1 MNSAQLVQATEAD
14 ETHQRFSG
22 SWLLA
27 AGGVLGAL
35 AASSCC
41 VVPLALISLGVG
53 GAWMGNLTILAP
65 YSGYILVFA
74 LACLVAG
81 FYVVYRKPRAVGAE
95 GAVCGSAVS
104 RRAVKLSLW
113 GGAILIKI
121 TLLVQ
126 YVVPFAL
133 SIS

>member
-1 MNSAQLVQATEAD
+1 MSSALHITGPGEVK
-14 ETHQRFSG
+14 QRLSS

-53 GAWMGNLTILAP
+53 GAWMGTLTILAP

-74 LACLVAG
+74 LACLAAG
-81 FYVVYRKPRAVGAE
+81 FYVVYRKPRTAGVDGM
-95 GAVCGSAVS
+95 VCAPVVS
-104 RRAVKLSLW
+104 RRVVKISLW
-113 GGAILIKI
+113 SGAILIKI

>member
-1 MNSAQLVQATEAD
+1 MQSEQALHDAGPGEVN
-14 ETHQRFSG
+14 RGVSG

-27 AGGVLGAL
+27 AGGFLGAL

-53 GAWMGNLTILAP
+53 GAWIGNLTILAP
-65 YSGYILVFA
+65 YSSYILVVA
-74 LACLVAG
+74 LMCLAAG
-81 FYVVYRKPRAVGAE
+81 FYVVYRKPRASGAE
-95 GAVCGSAVS
+95 GAVCAQPVP
-104 RRAVKLSLW
+104 RRAVKISLW

-133 SIS
+133 SVS